1 MTLDNIVLY
10 SSQVYLSE
18 DNSNPDSYIAKFI
31 ICDFGRNKNGVAL
44 DRNNI
49 DQWLSTLKNKPL
61 VGKIKLR
68 YDGTYDFTSHNM
80 KKVKKVDEH
89 GNEYYEVEFDT
100 DAFGTFFD
108 VGIETINDI
117 EYIVASCEIWKRF
130 SKACEIIIKRIK
142 EGTLH
147 TSWEISIEESSQGIV
162 DGLMTKIIKVGRFIG
177 HCLLAKDVSP
187 AYDSSGLLEIA
198 STNYDVEFAEAL
210 SQDIIGQGLDIE
222 NDRLSES

>member
-1 MTLDNIVLY
+1 
-10 SSQVYLSE
+10 
-18 DNSNPDSYIAKFI
+18 
-31 ICDFGRNKNGVAL
+31 
-44 DRNNI
+44 
-49 DQWLSTLKNKPL
+49 
-61 VGKIKLR
+61 
-68 YDGTYDFTSHNM
+68 M

-147 TSWEISIEESSQGIV
+147 TSWEISIEESSQ
-162 DGLMTKIIKVGRFIG
+162 
-177 HCLLAKDVSP
+177 
-187 AYDSSGLLEIA
+187 
-198 STNYDVEFAEAL
+198 
-210 SQDIIGQGLDIE
+210 
-222 NDRLSES
+222 